1 MSTEPEKKPENTP
14 APPHGRY
21 RRAPRGANFSLEANT
36 EAVPADGRFYI
47 LVDGK
52 IKLESEEFGPALE
65 EYNNLCR
72 DYWTPRLEDE
82 DIPTR
87 VAASWGVLTLNPN
100 DKTAIDII
108 QRFGTPQERKRLEQ
122 AQSRRR
128 ALRARGGG

>member
-1 MSTEPEKKPENTP
+1 
-14 APPHGRY
+14 
-21 RRAPRGANFSLEANT
+21 
-36 EAVPADGRFYI
+36 
-47 LVDGK
+47 
-52 IKLESEEFGPALE
+52 LE

-108 QRFGTPQERKRLEQ
+108 QRFGTPQEKKRLEQ